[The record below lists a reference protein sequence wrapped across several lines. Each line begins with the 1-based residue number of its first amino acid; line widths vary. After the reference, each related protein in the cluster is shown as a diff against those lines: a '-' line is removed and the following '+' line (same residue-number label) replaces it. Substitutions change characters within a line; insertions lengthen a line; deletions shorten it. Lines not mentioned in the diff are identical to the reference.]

1 VLNKLNKVLKKQRKS
16 DTFQQVSQSV
26 TEIVAATT
34 EISNAVEQQRNMV
47 VGITGNTHDIAEST
61 DSLLQSAEDAAN
73 AGANIS
79 QLAEDLAVQ
88 LAQFTLKK

>member
-1 VLNKLNKVLKKQRKS
+1 
-16 DTFQQVSQSV
+16 
-26 TEIVAATT
+26 
-34 EISNAVEQQRNMV
+34 
-47 VGITGNTHDIAEST
+47 
-61 DSLLQSAEDAAN
+61 LLQSAEDAAN